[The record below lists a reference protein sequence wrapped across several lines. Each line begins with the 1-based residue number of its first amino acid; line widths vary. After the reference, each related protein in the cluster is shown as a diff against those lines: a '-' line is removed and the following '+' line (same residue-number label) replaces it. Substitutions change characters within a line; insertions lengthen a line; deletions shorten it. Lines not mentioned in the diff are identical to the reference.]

1 MSKMVNGERVIE
13 LKKAMEELE
22 KLLCF
27 LSYNFRK
34 LTCEKIKEEFEDR
47 YCLQRNIQFSLIDK
61 TSYSLS
67 GECKV
72 IVNHTSDIRTDLIN
86 FATSVTNA
94 LYGQNNKI
102 VKSQEFYN
110 NIIKCCIENT
120 LRMAEFD
127 YMDTKKASEEFDY
140 YFSSGI

>member
-1 MSKMVNGERVIE
+1 MSMKQNGERVIE

-22 KLLCF
+22 KLLWF

-47 YCLQRNIQFSLIDK
+47 YCLQRNIQFTLIDK

-67 GECKV
+67 GKCKV
-72 IVNHTSDIRTDLIN
+72 IVNHSSDMRTDLIN
-86 FATSVTNA
+86 FATSVTSA
-94 LYGQNNKI
+94 LYGQNNEV

-110 NIIKCCIENT
+110 NIIKNSIESP
-120 LRMAEFD
+120 LKMGLFD
-127 YMDTKKASEEFDY
+127 YMDAKKASEEFDY
-140 YFSSGI
+140 YYSSGI